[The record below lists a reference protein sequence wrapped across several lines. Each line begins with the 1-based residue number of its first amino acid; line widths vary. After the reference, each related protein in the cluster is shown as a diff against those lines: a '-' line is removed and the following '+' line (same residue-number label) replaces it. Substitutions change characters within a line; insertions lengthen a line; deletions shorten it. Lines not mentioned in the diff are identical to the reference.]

1 MKLNKIYIFILIS
14 FVFLG
19 IVLSTSNIYA
29 GGGPEFYCKE
39 MAQKQGWLIDDTK
52 SFEELS
58 MNACISRDP
67 SFNEKEEILGF
78 CKSEPKGGERDACLD
93 KCKKYYS
100 DIPFRECSKNEV
112 VSTKSSAIV
121 KGIFNRQ
128 LTLIETVGVSLAVVL
143 IFYLTTSLIK
153 KIKASKKQDIHN

>member
-19 IVLSTSNIYA
+19 IVLATSNIYA
-29 GGGPEFYCKE
+29 GGGPEFACKE
-39 MAQKQGWLIDDTK
+39 IAQKQGWLIDNTK

-58 MNACISRDP
+58 MNACISREP

-100 DIPFRECSKNEV
+100 DTPFRECSKNEV

-143 IFYLTTSLIK
+143 IFYLTTSSIK
-153 KIKASKKQDIHN
+153 KIKASKKQDYP

>member
-1 MKLNKIYIFILIS
+1 MKLNKTYIFALIL

-39 MAQKQGWLIDDTK
+39 IAQKQGWLIDDTK

-93 KCKKYYS
+93 KCKKYYA
-100 DIPFRECSKNEV
+100 DITFRQCSKNEV
-112 VSTKSSAIV
+112 VSTKSSAII
-121 KGIFNRQ
+121 KSIFNRQ
-128 LTLIETVGVSLAVVL
+128 LTLIETVGGSLIVVL
-143 IFYLTTSLIK
+143 IFYIVTSLIK
-153 KIKASKKQDIHN
+153 KTKGL